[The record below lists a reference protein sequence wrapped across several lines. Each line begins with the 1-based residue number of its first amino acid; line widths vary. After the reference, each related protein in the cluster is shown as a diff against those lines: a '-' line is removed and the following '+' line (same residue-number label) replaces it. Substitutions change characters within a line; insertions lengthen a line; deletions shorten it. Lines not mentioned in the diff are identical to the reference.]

1 MKKTVLIV
9 LILVMLINIGG
20 CYKIKYMGWKEVDIK
35 GYDNIMIPKDWLYSQ
50 NNGYTYLT
58 DRPIEENGCNVYFV
72 ETVWEPLPNED
83 GNKISINDYY
93 GEIILID
100 YIKSAV
106 LSSGVFL
113 GEYRCMINGV
123 EDSCLY
129 ILFTDNEAG
138 ELEIIT
144 FNKEI
149 TYNLLEKIAMSYKTR
164 ILNW

>member
-1 MKKTVLIV
+1 M
-9 LILVMLINIGG
+9 
-20 CYKIKYMGWKEVDIK
+20 
-35 GYDNIMIPKDWLYSQ
+35 
-50 NNGYTYLT
+50 
-58 DRPIEENGCNVYFV
+58 
-72 ETVWEPLPNED
+72 
-83 GNKISINDYY
+83 
-93 GEIILID
+93 
-100 YIKSAV
+100 
-106 LSSGVFL
+106 FL

-144 FNKEI
+144 FNNEI